1 MDLAGW
7 RLDLKPK
14 PLSDS
19 DEEAERPPPSLET
32 DAGVFMVVPLYDHR
46 GLPLGALCVDTMA
59 REEFLRDLRPPQ
71 QAKVQQGAA
80 VVGTL
85 MRALTAHEEGVRE
98 TASKAAAAARHGTA
112 LERWQREADAAVRAH
127 VRFWA
132 EVWTGFDSG
141 RLASLGPC
149 VREHCTTPRRAHA
162 RSDTESRQPPP
173 NSHVPFAGS
182 TDPSDAAG
190 YVLRACYLKQCAEC
204 CGC

>member
-1 MDLAGW
+1 LINLAGW

-85 MRALTAHEEGVRE
+85 MRALAAHEEDVRE
-98 TASKAAAAARHGTA
+98 TASKAATAARHGAA
-112 LERWQREADAAVRAH
+112 LERWQREVDAEVRACA
-127 VRFWA
+127 RLGGSPDRRS
-132 EVWTGFDSG
+132 GFDSG
-141 RLASLGPC
+141 RLASLGSC
-149 VREHCTTPRRAHA
+149 VTRTLHYAPSRRRAVRH
-162 RSDTESRQPPP
+162 RKPPP
-173 NSHVPFAGS
+173 KFTVYIRRVH
-182 TDPSDAAG
+182 
-190 YVLRACYLKQCAEC
+190 
-204 CGC
+204 